1 MTDGAIAG
9 GAGASQAAAIAN
21 AVRAFGPVVTVEPQD
36 FEEILR
42 RAEAPLVVCAQA
54 GVFSTR
60 YQYLTAYKGLFFYT
74 KTQTP
79 LPLARNVE
87 TINARK
93 LWLPG

>member
-9 GAGASQAAAIAN
+9 GAAASQAAGIAN
-21 AVRAFGPVVTVEPQD
+21 AVRAFGPAITVEPQD
-36 FEEILR
+36 FDAILQ
-42 RAEAPLVVCAQA
+42 RAEAPLVVCAQG

-60 YQYLTAYKGLFFYT
+60 CQYLTAYKGLFFYA

-79 LPLARNVE
+79 LALGRNVE

-93 LWLPG
+93 VWVPS

>member
-9 GAGASQAAAIAN
+9 GAAASQAAAIAN

-36 FEEILR
+36 FEAILK
-42 RAEAPLVVCAQA
+42 RAEAPLVVCAQG
-54 GVFSTR
+54 GVFSIR

-79 LPLARNVE
+79 LPLGRNVE
-87 TINARK
+87 TINAKK